1 MARSMVKVGLL
12 SGVILAV
19 GSQLV
24 ACITMDFSGLMTAK
38 CVGDSCDAS
47 VDEDGS
53 NVLAIDEG
61 PRPKDASVKAPS
73 FDGGA
78 SRDAGTDGAGSLP
91 SFDGGGDGSGFIV
104 RPIPADGGPK
114 ADGGDAG
121 FFDGGSGDAGNG
133 DSGTSD
139 GGTAPGGNGT
149 VCNPTVASA
158 LYPQSCSMGGA
169 SQDVSLINNCTSET
183 LDLYWIGFD
192 CTTENLYGTFA
203 PGEGWYGTSYVS
215 HVWVWRNHATGVLVG
230 SAVVQPAN
238 GTAVYTM
245 P

>member
-1 MARSMVKVGLL
+1 MARLMVTVGLL
-12 SGVILAV
+12 SGVTFAV

-38 CVGDSCDAS
+38 CIGDTCDAA
-47 VDEDGS
+47 VVEDGS
-53 NVLAIDEG
+53 NVLTIDDG

-73 FDGGA
+73 WDGAA
-78 SRDAGTDGAGSLP
+78 SRDAGNDGAD
-91 SFDGGGDGSGFIV
+91 SFPWFDGSGLILS
-104 RPIPADGGPK
+104 PMADGGPK
-114 ADGGDAG
+114 SDG
-121 FFDGGSGDAGNG
+121 GDAGNG
-133 DSGTSD
+133 DGGNLDAGTGDAAASD
-139 GGTAPGGNGT
+139 GGGAPGGNGT

-158 LYPQSCSMGGA
+158 LYPLSCSMGGA
-169 SQDVSLINNCTSET
+169 EQGVALINNCSSET

-192 CTTENLYGTFA
+192 CTTENLYGTLA